1 MNARRVGRRWMGPAI
16 RALLAEFP
24 DMPTAVVMERSTV
37 SAGLGLS
44 GNRRS
49 ASQVNAAL
57 MVIVTSIVKLLTL
70 FGGCEDW
77 SLWRLR

>member
-37 SAGLGLS
+37 SAGLGCGEPAQS
-44 GNRRS
+44 NP
-49 ASQVNAAL
+49 VNVADGDRHG
-57 MVIVTSIVKLLTL
+57 IVKLLTL